1 LIEGVKY
8 IIPLKRKI
16 TGGKT
21 PKKHLTNF
29 AVPIVEHCNLRCR
42 FCDHFAP
49 LAEVKFAD
57 IKVFEKDF
65 ARLSELISPKIDL
78 ISLMGVANQHH
89 VKFEHYAD
97 LPL

>member
-1 LIEGVKY
+1 MLKYYFVK
-8 IIPLKRKI
+8 LKRTI

-78 ISLMGVANQHH
+78 ISLRGVANQHH